1 MPGSGI
7 ELNEIN
13 AAAAAL
19 ELKVV
24 PFEMHRAE
32 DIAAA
37 FEAFDGRVE
46 AVYVVGDAFA
56 SANRVRVEPQDR
68 KALRS
73 RNPGDGAATRRRG
86 DRIAEKVSAQEWR
99 FR

>member
-24 PFEMHRAE
+24 PFEMQRAE

-56 SANRVRVEPQDR
+56 SANRIALTR
-68 KALRS
+68 LRS
-73 RNPGDGAATRRRG
+73 PRVYLRCARSATTSKW
-86 DRIAEKVSAQEWR
+86 AV
-99 FR
+99 